1 MDYVI
6 RKMRSDE
13 TGLLE
18 DFLYEAIFQ
27 KSNKN
32 PVPRKA
38 IYDPS
43 LRIFFEAFGR
53 KDDHCLIAEVEG
65 KVIGAVWTRIFP
77 GKDQGFAKMEETPEL
92 AISLYKPFRK
102 KGIGKALMEQMLELS
117 RSVGYEK
124 VALSVQKE
132 NPAIRLYERLGFE
145 IVKELDEE
153 YLMVY
158 YFEDQQSNH
167 GEAELED
174 MDFIKAMQLDVLK
187 NSLSEEKRII

>member
-1 MDYVI
+1 MVYVI
-6 RKMRSDE
+6 RKIRAEE

-27 KSNKN
+27 KNNKN

-43 LRIFFEAFGR
+43 LRIFFEDFGR
-53 KDDHCLIAEVEG
+53 KDDHCLVAEVEG
-65 KVIGAVWTRIFP
+65 KVVGAVWTRIFP
-77 GKDQGFAKMEETPEL
+77 SIDQGFAKMEATPEL
-92 AISLYKPFRK
+92 AISLYKPYRK
-102 KGIGKALMEQMLELS
+102 KGIGKALMEQMLKLLVSES
-117 RSVGYEK
+117 YEK

-158 YFEDQQSNH
+158 YFEENLKKPSDTDDLN
-167 GEAELED
+167 LEEI
-174 MDFIKAMQLDVLK
+174 DFIKAMEADL
-187 NSLSEEKRII
+187 

>member
-6 RKMRSDE
+6 RKMRTEE

-27 KSNKN
+27 KDKKN
-32 PVPRKA
+32 LVPRKA

-43 LRIFFEAFGR
+43 LKIFFEAFGR
-53 KDDHCLIAEVEG
+53 KDDHCLIAEVNG
-65 KVIGAVWTRIFP
+65 KVVGAVWTRIFP
-77 GKDQGFAKMEETPEL
+77 DKNQGFAKMEETPEL

-102 KGIGKALMEQMLELS
+102 KGIGKALMEQMLKLLDSE
-117 RSVGYEK
+117 GYEK

-132 NPAIRLYERLGFE
+132 NPAIRLYERLSFE

-158 YFEDQQSNH
+158 YFDKDPKNLTDKEVEASEDI
-167 GEAELED
+167 
-174 MDFIKAMQLDVLK
+174 DFIKAMQADL
-187 NSLSEEKRII
+187 